1 MKKRQ
6 LFVLL
11 FALAVVTAKATV
23 VRTITTTG
31 GQTVSELLGEEW
43 NRVDSSAVSGPLS
56 TEDVK
61 TLRDCAMYG
70 VLTGID
76 MSQSTLPADS
86 LPAAAF
92 RDAPLLRYVTL
103 PLGLRAI
110 GTSAFSWCRELTS
123 VTLPQSLRFIGS
135 SAFAFSGL
143 AGSYTV
149 PAGVRSIESGTFESC
164 RHLTGLELP
173 EGLERIESAALRFTA
188 ISHIGLPESLR
199 HIGSCAFEGSQLERV
214 VIPESVEEI
223 GWGAFC
229 CRMLESVRLPDGL
242 REIKEETFSGAPLR
256 QLNWPSR
263 LEVIGQQAFAGSDL
277 SQLVLPEGLREI
289 GERAFVGCQYLDKAF
304 LPASLESINESAFDN
319 TPLSQL
325 YCQSAVPPAVTRR
338 TVITQAASRLWAETC
353 SVFQTATLFVPIG
366 STDAYRSAYYW
377 RDFARI
383 VETDYHTMGVSTCTS
398 HDSSLRIYNFYDLQ
412 GRRLSEKPLHGLYIK
427 NGKKVQVK

>member
-11 FALAVVTAKATV
+11 FALAVVTARANV

-43 NRVDSSAVSGPLS
+43 NRVDSIAVSGPLS
-56 TEDVK
+56 ADDVK

-92 RDAPLLRYVTL
+92 RDTPLLRYVTL

-123 VTLPQSLRFIGS
+123 ITLPQSLRFIGS

-173 EGLERIESAALRFTA
+173 EGLERIESAALRFTG

-277 SQLVLPEGLREI
+277 SQVVLPEGLREI

-325 YCQSAVPPAVTRR
+325 YCRSAVPPAVTRR
-338 TVITQAASRLWAETC
+338 TVVPQAASRLWAETC

-366 STDAYRSAYYW
+366 SADAYRSAYYW

-383 VETDYHTMGVSTCTS
+383 VETEYDTMGVSTGTI
-398 HDSSLRIYNFYDLQ
+398 HDTSLRINCFYDLQ
-412 GRRLSEKPLHGLYIK
+412 GRRLSEKPQHGLYIK
-427 NGKKVQVK
+427 NGKKVQAK